1 MFGFLGVK
9 RTCNGE
15 KERKRERKREDKKK
29 AWNRR

>member
-9 RTCNGE
+9 MTCNGGKKE
-15 KERKRERKREDKKK
+15 KKKGDKKK

>member
-9 RTCNGE
+9 MTCNWE